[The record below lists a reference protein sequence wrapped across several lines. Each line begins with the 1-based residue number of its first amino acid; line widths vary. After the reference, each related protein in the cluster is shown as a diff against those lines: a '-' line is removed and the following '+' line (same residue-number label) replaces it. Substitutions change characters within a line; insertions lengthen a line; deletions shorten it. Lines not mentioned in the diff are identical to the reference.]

1 MKKFVILIPIY
12 NDWKSVFK
20 LLENIDLQ
28 IADWDAEVSV
38 LIVNDASTEER
49 PVTELKFKKIKSV
62 RVMNMKQNRGH
73 ARCNAA
79 GLKYLTEK
87 EKFDY
92 VIPMDG
98 DGEDR
103 PEELISLFNKS
114 KEKPLK
120 TVTLDRIKRSEGF
133 FFKLLYEGHKILTY
147 VFTGKL
153 VKFGNYSSLPKEDVA
168 KLTKE
173 ASIWSSFSGSVTKV
187 ISDRVSVPS
196 IRGQRYFGP
205 SQMNLFNLLIHSFS
219 IIAVFRGAVIIR
231 SVLFLFI
238 YLFFVSNNLSVI
250 TLFPVLAILI
260 FLLLIFKVSSR
271 ENIEELNN
279 SLENI
284 GSIEILSD
292 LDGR

>member
-1 MKKFVILIPIY
+1 MKKFIILIPIY
-12 NDWKSVFK
+12 NDWKSVFN
-20 LLENIDLQ
+20 LLKNIDIQ
-28 IADWDAEVSV
+28 VADWDAEVSV
-38 LIVNDASTEER
+38 LIFNDASTDEK
-49 PVTELKFKKIKSV
+49 PVRDFSFKKIKSV
-62 RVMNMKQNRGH
+62 RVVNMKENLGH
-73 ARCNAA
+73 ARCNAT

-87 EKFDY
+87 EDFDY

-103 PEELISLFNKS
+103 FEELNLLFKQS
-114 KEKPLK
+114 KETPLK

-133 FFKLLYEGHKILTY
+133 LFRSLYQCHKILTY

-153 VKFGNYSSLPKEDVA
+153 IKFGNYSCLPKDHA
-168 KLTKE
+168 AILAKE
-173 ASIWSSFSGSVTKV
+173 ASIWSSFSGSVAKV
-187 ISDRVSVPS
+187 ITDRISAPS

-205 SQMNLFNLLIHSFS
+205 SKMNIFSLLIHSFA

-231 SVLFLFI
+231 SVLLLFI
-238 YLFFVSNNLSVI
+238 YLFFVSNSLSVI

-271 ENIEELNN
+271 ENIEEFNN